1 MTPSNV
7 DPHSNTRIVKKNSP
21 RLPDAKIGGFL
32 FFSLLLGQTR
42 PSSTCSR
49 FFLIGAAIQ
58 SLSSRVDSITV
69 RELNRNSSIA
79 IRSAEFSEF
88 MKISVL
94 VE

>member
-1 MTPSNV
+1 MFP
-7 DPHSNTRIVKKNSP
+7 
-21 RLPDAKIGGFL
+21 
-32 FFSLLLGQTR
+32 
-42 PSSTCSR
+42 